1 MTKIPY
7 IVSAVAF
14 VLVALFAILQTYWT
28 GFVYFVLGLLLL
40 LSIFWA
46 VWLII
51 GYLTVYQKEREER
64 FILFKAEVCNHD
76 HITAEYFEQN
86 KAAYK
91 KEFEKKLAKEK
102 ISRIYM
108 IVFCFAL
115 AAAFLV
121 GMIYI

>member
-7 IVSAVAF
+7 IVSAVTF

-28 GFVYFVLGLLLL
+28 GFVYFVLGILLL

-51 GYLTVYQKEREER
+51 GYLTVYKKEREER
-64 FILFKAEVCNHD
+64 FVLFKAEVCNTD